1 MSGVHG
7 KHHNCKAER
16 RDWQSIEP
24 IMLQFQE
31 LDYKREQIAEWQ
43 GQEFNEDDENDVEK
57 PMIIKEQVRQTQYNL
72 EFRVR
77 SDMQSPETWS
87 EPGKVGQMVRSQH
100 DHTTNHQSMT
110 YSRQKNI
117 KMYHL
122 KEKIESEPRNQRFV
136 KLMGRRIRS
145 RLTERE
151 ADQMENREIRKRAIN
166 IEDSPDEKENEMLT
180 VDKVLNDPVI
190 KD

>member
-1 MSGVHG
+1 M
-7 KHHNCKAER
+7 
-16 RDWQSIEP
+16 D
-24 IMLQFQE
+24 
-31 LDYKREQIAEWQ
+31 
-43 GQEFNEDDENDVEK
+43 
-57 PMIIKEQVRQTQYNL
+57 
-72 EFRVR
+72 
-77 SDMQSPETWS
+77 
-87 EPGKVGQMVRSQH
+87 
-100 DHTTNHQSMT
+100 
-110 YSRQKNI
+110 
-117 KMYHL
+117 HL
-122 KEKIESEPRNQRFV
+122 KEKIESEPRNQRFL